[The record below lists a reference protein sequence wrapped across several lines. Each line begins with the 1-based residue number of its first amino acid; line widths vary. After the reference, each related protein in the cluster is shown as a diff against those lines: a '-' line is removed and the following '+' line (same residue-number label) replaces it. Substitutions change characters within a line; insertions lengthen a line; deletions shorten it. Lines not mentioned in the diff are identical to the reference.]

1 MREIIISKNE
11 ANQRFDKYLKK
22 LLSEA
27 GSSFIYKMLRKK
39 NIVLNGKKAD
49 GSEIIVVGDSVKL
62 FLSDET
68 FEKFSSSQVTKQKN
82 DSLPTWNDLNPVFD
96 IIYEDE
102 DVLIINKPA
111 GMLSQKAEMSD
122 VSCNEY
128 IISYL
133 LHKGAISE
141 TELKTF
147 RPSVL
152 NRLDRNTSGILIAGK
167 TLKGSQ
173 EMSKALSDR
182 TVHKYYYTV
191 VSGKVISEQ
200 NIKAYL
206 THDEK
211 TNKVSIHGNEV
222 SGSKRIE
229 TRYIP
234 IRGNDRYTLLEIE
247 LITGRTHQIRAHL
260 SSIGHPIAGD
270 GKYGNKKINDELKKK
285 YGIRHQLLHAHKL
298 VLTDGNTVTCPMPE
312 LFNKLIQ
319 D

>member
-27 GSSFIYKMLRKK
+27 GNSFIYKMLRKK

-49 GSEIIVVGDSVKL
+49 GSEIIAVGDSVKL

-68 FEKFSSSQVTKQKN
+68 FEKFSSSNVTKTKN
-82 DSLPTWNDLNPVFD
+82 DKLPIWNAEKPVFD

-111 GMLSQKAEMSD
+111 GMLSQKAEVSD

-133 LHKGAISE
+133 LYSKAI
-141 TELKTF
+141 TEKEMETF

-152 NRLDRNTSGILIAGK
+152 NRLDRNTSGIVIAGK

-173 EMSKALSDR
+173 DMSKALSDR
-182 TVHKYYYTV
+182 SVHKFYYTV
-191 VSGKVISEQ
+191 VCGKTDKEQ
-200 NIKAYL
+200 NVQAFL

-211 TNKVSIHGNEV
+211 TNKVTIHKTEV
-222 SGSKRIE
+222 PGSKRIE

-234 IRGNDRYTLLEIE
+234 VRSNERFTLLEIE

-260 SSIGHPIAGD
+260 ASLGHPIAGD
-270 GKYGNKKINDELKKK
+270 SKYGNKKINDELRNK
-285 YGIRHQLLHAHKL
+285 YNIKYQLLHAYKL
-298 VLTDGNTVTCPMPE
+298 VMTDGKIVTCPMPE
-312 LFNKLIQ
+312 SFGKLV
-319 D
+319 